1 MAATIRDLHTH
12 SNCSDGLYDPAE
24 LVRQAARSGVQELSL
39 TDHDTIAGLYEAQ
52 AQAGSLGL
60 RFLPGIEFT
69 CRFEGRTVHLLGYGF
84 RPSAAKQNA
93 PLTAYLDHIR
103 QSDLAWAH
111 EMCRQSCADP
121 LVVRPPHGG
130 EHRVC
135 VREDELDWARGTL
148 PSPFHLAVV
157 LASKLRGISGELD
170 LPARH
175 CMYLLT
181 GRPEP
186 DRQGESYWPALHERY
201 AALLARYGITP
212 GPHWWTPRPTADLLP
227 FEEAID
233 VLGRIGGIPV
243 LAHPG
248 EQKLGGDEITTMS
261 EQGLRGVEV
270 YTYKHG
276 PAQIAELE
284 ALAGKL
290 GIFTT
295 AGTDFHDP
303 HHRAQ
308 VELGKDRAGRYLT
321 QGLSLDGL
329 ARLGAFVS
337 GLP

>member
-84 RPSAAKQNA
+84 RTSAAKQNA
-93 PLTAYLDHIR
+93 PLTGYLDHIR

-157 LASKLRGISGELD
+157 LASKLRDVSGELD

-186 DRQGESYWPALHERY
+186 DRKGESYWPALHERY
-201 AALLARYGITP
+201 AGLLARYGIDA
-212 GPHWWTPRPTADLLP
+212 GPHWWTPRPTANLLRL
-227 FEEAID
+227 ADALRTID
-233 VLGRIGGIPV
+233 RIGGIPV

-248 EQKLGGDEITTMS
+248 EQHLGREEIAAMV
-261 EQGLRGVEV
+261 ELGLCGIEV
-270 YTYKHG
+270 YTYKHS
-276 PAQIAELE
+276 PQQVASLE
-284 ALAGKL
+284 ALADEL
-290 GIFTT
+290 QLITT

-308 VELGKDRAGRYLT
+308 VGLGRDPSGGYLT
-321 QGLSLDGL
+321 QGLGL
-329 ARLGAFVS
+329 EGFHELGAYVS
-337 GLP
+337 GYL